1 IHEGGAPKGDAGQE
15 DPNGC
20 EDFRGAIVDIVNE
33 MSSDIDVVVSG
44 HTHRAYV
51 CTIGSKLV
59 TSAAS
64 LSRLITDIDMRID
77 RRTGRVVS
85 KMARNLTVT
94 RDVAK
99 SSDET
104 AVIEHYRPLAAS
116 VAGRPVGR
124 SAGPIPVMRN
134 PAGES

>member
-1 IHEGGAPKGDAGQE
+1 
-15 DPNGC
+15 
-20 EDFRGAIVDIVNE
+20 
-33 MSSDIDVVVSG
+33 
-44 HTHRAYV
+44 
-51 CTIGSKLV
+51 
-59 TSAAS
+59 
-64 LSRLITDIDMRID
+64 TDIDMRID

-99 SSDET
+99 SPDET

-134 PAGES
+134 PAGESALGDIIADGMLESARAVAGRVDAAFTNSGGIRS